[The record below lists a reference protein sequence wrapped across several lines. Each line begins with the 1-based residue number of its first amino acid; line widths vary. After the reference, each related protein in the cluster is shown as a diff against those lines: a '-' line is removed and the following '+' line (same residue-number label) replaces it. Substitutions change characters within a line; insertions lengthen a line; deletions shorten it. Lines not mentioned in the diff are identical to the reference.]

1 MTAIKIHPDDNVAT
15 LIDDVEEKSEVTII
29 SSDGETVQRV
39 MAKNSIQLA
48 HKLAIANIE
57 KDADV
62 IKYGEVIGRA
72 TQPIKEGA
80 HVHVHNVESRR
91 VR

>member
-1 MTAIKIHPDDNVAT
+1 MTAIRIHPEDNVAT
-15 LIDDVEEKSEVTII
+15 LISDVDAQSEIIVI

-39 MAKNSIQLA
+39 RAENSIQLA
-48 HKLAIANIE
+48 HKLALTKIE

-72 TQPIKEGA
+72 TQSIERGM

>member
-15 LIDDVEEKSEVTII
+15 LINDTEEKSEVIII
-29 SSDGETVQRV
+29 SSEGETVQRV
-39 MAKNSIQLA
+39 KALNSILLA
-48 HKLAIANIE
+48 HKLAIAKIE
-57 KDADV
+57 KDADI

-72 TQPIKEGA
+72 TQSIGKGA
-80 HVHVHNVESRR
+80 HVHIHNVDSRR

>member
-15 LIDDVEEKSEVTII
+15 LINDVEEKSEETVI
-29 SSDGETVQRV
+29 SSDGKTVQRV
-39 MAKNSIQLA
+39 SATNSIQLA
-48 HKLAIANIE
+48 HKLAIVNIE

-62 IKYGEVIGRA
+62 IKYGEVIGKA

-80 HVHVHNVESRR
+80 HVHVHNVESKR